1 MNTNISS
8 LLYGRYCIGKPA
20 FFALFQRISFFLVLA
35 FGAVQAYC
43 ADVDNE
49 ADIPENTRFFSAN
62 FPDFAP
68 PVLKG
73 EPVPGKLSLVKFYTD
88 YCYPCAQ
95 VDAGAFAD
103 EGLLRYMRQ
112 YYNPYKV
119 DGYDEQKGGRE
130 LAWEYKVHTFPTILI
145 TDPNGHELRR
155 ISGNVSAAEL
165 QAILAEYEAQAL
177 YYRSAVRAATLPVLP
192 ASHIASYE
200 SEVKPAAAKPVA
212 EVQERFGLLVQVAAD
227 YYEARKLAQLYRNS
241 WGDDV
246 WIEPNR
252 KGAFSLICGA
262 YRSRQDAL
270 TARDFFRT
278 WESVKFRILSLSDTC
293 VSY

>member
-1 MNTNISS
+1 MACCAAS
-8 LLYGRYCIGKPA
+8 
-20 FFALFQRISFFLVLA
+20 
-35 FGAVQAYC
+35 AYC
-43 ADVDNE
+43 ADVDNG
-49 ADIPENTRFFSAN
+49 ADIPENARFLAAN

-68 PVLKG
+68 PVSKG
-73 EPVPGKLSLVKFYTD
+73 DPVPGKLSLVKFYTD

-95 VDAGAFAD
+95 VDAGALAD
-103 EGLLRYMRQ
+103 AGLMRYMRQ

-119 DGYDEQKGGRE
+119 DGYDEQKGGRG
-130 LAWEYKVHTFPTILI
+130 LAWEYKVHTFPTLLI
-145 TDPNGHELRR
+145 TDPNGRELGRLT
-155 ISGNVSAAEL
+155 GNVSAE
-165 QAILAEYEAQAL
+165 EVQAL
-177 YYRSAVRAATLPVLP
+177 LQQFEPQAMYYRSAVRAATIPVLP
-192 ASHIASYE
+192 ASHIVASE
-200 SEVKPAAAKPVA
+200 PEQADAAKPAAVS
-212 EVQERFGLLVQVAAD
+212 ERFGLLVQVATD

-278 WESVKFRILSLSDTC
+278 WESVKFRILPLSDTG